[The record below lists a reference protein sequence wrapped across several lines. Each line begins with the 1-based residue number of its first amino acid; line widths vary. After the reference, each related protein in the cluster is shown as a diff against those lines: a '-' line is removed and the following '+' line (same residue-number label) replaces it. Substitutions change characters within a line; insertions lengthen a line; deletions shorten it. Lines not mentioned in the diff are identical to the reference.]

1 MNWYML
7 WQIFYFYV
15 KKILPKFLLI
25 KLDYLNRYIDRL
37 INRTLSV
44 TSVIPKKK
52 DLFRKNF
59 EINTIHLYY
68 FSSCK
73 NTSHFYRFFFFFLTT
88 PEFE

>member
-37 INRTLSV
+37 INKTLSV

-52 DLFRKNF
+52 
-59 EINTIHLYY
+59 
-68 FSSCK
+68 
-73 NTSHFYRFFFFFLTT
+73 RFVQKKL
-88 PEFE
+88 